1 MVVVSFKLVVIK
13 VINYESILY
22 DRCFLMAVI
31 RKLGCYSLMTD
42 LGLLILQKFGSSDSF
57 GTIFVRK
64 KCGYLMNIPSA
75 ILLNK
80 PK

>member
-1 MVVVSFKLVVIK
+1 
-13 VINYESILY
+13 
-22 DRCFLMAVI
+22 MAVI